1 VRRLVRELAAAGR
14 AVLLSSHVMPE
25 VSAVCDRIVIL
36 TRGSVVA
43 AGTPDEILARTRFS
57 TLEEAFVSLI
67 GSEEGLN

>member
-1 VRRLVRELAAAGR
+1 
-14 AVLLSSHVMPE
+14 MPE

-36 TRGSVVA
+36 SRGRVVA
-43 AGTPDEILARTRFS
+43 SGTPVEILALTGAA